1 MGKKRVKITEDNLS
15 WGITALA
22 VICLSIAFYL
32 IMTQM
37 PSLKKHIGT
46 VLNVLMPVIIGII
59 IAYLLLPVYNSIY
72 RMLMPRLKK
81 KMGEYYADGLSTAIA
96 VTVSIV
102 LMLTVVL
109 GLAVLA
115 LPQIIQSIISI
126 AYTIP
131 PNLAKLSDQIVQ
143 LLKDNPTLLQA
154 AEDLLQTAET
164 NLNFIIR
171 ENVIPYFTGALGSI
185 TMGLINV
192 AGFFVDLII
201 GLIVCVYI
209 LISKE
214 KFSAQ
219 AKKLVYSVL
228 PVGTANHL
236 LSDTRRV
243 HRIFGGFISG
253 SIIDSLIIGM
263 ITFVALTVMKMPY
276 ITMISVIIGV
286 TNIIPFFGPF
296 IGAVPSLLIVL
307 MVDPVKTVYL
317 LIYIVV
323 VQQLDGNVIK
333 PKTLGTSTGLPSFW
347 VLFAILV
354 GGGFFGFAGLLLGV
368 PVFATVYMLVI
379 RWVNRGLRKKDL
391 PYDTAVYRGLQ
402 AMDPSLH
409 QPAEQPEE
417 DEFDD
422 NPFERKKKSRNLGS
436 RTFHCVCD
444 GLKKRVCEYQAQ
456 RRDEESPA
464 ASASE
469 ARSAKSASQLKDLSD
484 QRGESAGVPEKNEA
498 ESRRRE

>member
-1 MGKKRVKITEDNLS
+1 M
-15 WGITALA
+15 
-22 VICLSIAFYL
+22 
-32 IMTQM
+32 
-37 PSLKKHIGT
+37 
-46 VLNVLMPVIIGII
+46 
-59 IAYLLLPVYNSIY
+59 
-72 RMLMPRLKK
+72 
-81 KMGEYYADGLSTAIA
+81 
-96 VTVSIV
+96 
-102 LMLTVVL
+102 
-109 GLAVLA
+109 
-115 LPQIIQSIISI
+115 
-126 AYTIP
+126 
-131 PNLAKLSDQIVQ
+131 
-143 LLKDNPTLLQA
+143 
-154 AEDLLQTAET
+154 
-164 NLNFIIR
+164 
-171 ENVIPYFTGALGSI
+171 
-185 TMGLINV
+185 
-192 AGFFVDLII
+192 DLII

-368 PVFATVYMLVI
+368 PVFATVYMLVT
-379 RWVNRGLRKKDL
+379 RWVNRWLRKKDI
-391 PYDTAVYRGLQ
+391 P
-402 AMDPSLH
+402 
-409 QPAEQPEE
+409 
-417 DEFDD
+417 
-422 NPFERKKKSRNLGS
+422 
-436 RTFHCVCD
+436 
-444 GLKKRVCEYQAQ
+444 
-456 RRDEESPA
+456 
-464 ASASE
+464 
-469 ARSAKSASQLKDLSD
+469 
-484 QRGESAGVPEKNEA
+484 
-498 ESRRRE
+498 